1 LLAYERGLRAT
12 ASLIIGRTSTA
23 LVLLVGVVALQDPL
37 TGVRVA
43 AIVLIAAGIFLL
55 QSHGG

>member
-1 LLAYERGLRAT
+1 
-12 ASLIIGRTSTA
+12 
-23 LVLLVGVVALQDPL
+23 VLLVGFVALQDPL

-55 QSHGG
+55 QAHGG